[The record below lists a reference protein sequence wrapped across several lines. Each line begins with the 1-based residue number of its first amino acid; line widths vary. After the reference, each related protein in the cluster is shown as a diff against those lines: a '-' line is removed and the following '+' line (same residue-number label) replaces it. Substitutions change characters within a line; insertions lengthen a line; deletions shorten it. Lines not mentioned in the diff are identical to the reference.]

1 MGVLRGG
8 AHPSLLARVVMLFV
22 VFALLLQL
30 IQVDGC
36 FDPLLCFS
44 RLHSVRVFSVVVHIL
59 AFSARVAVL
68 VAAFAALL
76 FSTTRRPLP
85 AHLRVCGGVAV
96 QHCGLLQL
104 GCRAR
109 PAFDFRGR

>member
-8 AHPSLLARVVMLFV
+8 AHLSLLARVVMLFA

-30 IQVDGC
+30 IQVDGY
-36 FDPLLCFS
+36 FDLLLCFS
-44 RLHSVRVFSVVVHIL
+44 RRALCPGVLRGGAHLAIL
-59 AFSARVAVL
+59 ARVAVL
-68 VAAFAALL
+68 VVAFAALL

-104 GCRAR
+104 GCRVR